1 MTLREFEVLTGF
13 HPPMSLYE
21 VIERDY
27 ESSNLDKYEYC
38 EAYKTDKGGMA
49 ERLAQIAD
57 KLAWEQTDRATKELN
72 RLRKE
77 LTDTQARLT
86 ETQTRLTETQTRL
99 DRELDWQPA
108 TDIGTNM
115 SEHDYQLL
123 ADDTA
128 PMSELDALRRISQ
141 ECGFDMSCI
150 QLVPTVETFEVNKH
164 RKCRVSGTYSR
175 QPVWASTD
183 WNYIR
188 FNVCDLQWEFV
199 NGDLRQYFD

>member
-1 MTLREFEVLTGF
+1 MTIREFEVLTGF

-27 ESSNLDKYEYC
+27 ESSTIDKYEYC
-38 EAYKTDKGGMA
+38 EAYKTDKDGMA
-49 ERLAQIAD
+49 ERLARIVD
-57 KLAWEQTDRATKELN
+57 KLGWEQTDRATKELN

-86 ETQTRLTETQTRL
+86 ETQTRL

-115 SEHDYQLL
+115 SEQKYAEL
-123 ADDTA
+123 ADDEPPLSDLEA
-128 PMSELDALRRISQ
+128 IRRVHK
-141 ECGFDMSCI
+141 ECGFDMAYI
-150 QLVPTVETFEVNKH
+150 QIITTVHTFDKNKH
-164 RKCRVSGTYSR
+164 GKCRVSGEYSR
-175 QPVWASTD
+175 RPVWSSSD

-188 FNVCDLQWEFV
+188 FNVADMQWELV
-199 NGDLRQYFD
+199 NGELCQYFD

>member
-1 MTLREFEVLTGF
+1 MMISEFKTMTGF

-27 ESSNLDKYEYC
+27 ESSKLDKYEYC
-38 EAYKTDKGGMA
+38 EAYKTDKDGMA
-49 ERLAQIAD
+49 ERLARIVD
-57 KLAWEQTDRATKELN
+57 KLGWEQTDRATKELN

-86 ETQTRLTETQTRL
+86 ETQTQL

-108 TDIGTNM
+108 KDIGTNM
-115 SEHDYQLL
+115 SEREYQLL
-123 ADDTA
+123 ADNTA
-128 PMSELDALRRISQ
+128 PMSELDAIRRIAH

-150 QLVPTVETFEVNKH
+150 KLVPTVETFDVNKH
-164 RKCRVSGTYSR
+164 QKCRVSGTYSR
-175 QPVWASTD
+175 LPVWASTD

-188 FNVCDLQWEFV
+188 FDVCGNQWEIV
-199 NGDLRQYFD
+199 NGELMPYYD

>member
-1 MTLREFEVLTGF
+1 MTIREFEVLTGF

-27 ESSNLDKYEYC
+27 ESSDLDKYQYC
-38 EAYKTDKGGMA
+38 EQYKADKDGMA
-49 ERLAQIAD
+49 ERLSRIAD

-86 ETQTRLTETQTRL
+86 ETQARL
-99 DRELDWQPA
+99 DCELDWQPA
-108 TDIGTNM
+108 KDIGTNM
-115 SEHDYQLL
+115 SEREYQLL

-128 PMSELDALRRISQ
+128 PMSELDAIRRITQ
-141 ECGFDMSCI
+141 ECGFDTACI
-150 QLVPTVETFEVNKH
+150 ELVQTVETFDKNKYG
-164 RKCRVSGTYSR
+164 KCRVSGTFSR
-175 QPVWASTD
+175 LPVWASTD

-188 FNVCDLQWEFV
+188 FQVCGNQWEIV
-199 NGDLRQYFD
+199 NGELMTYYD